1 MHVDLATAPAGTTG
15 RPASGSGTAPESG
28 AVSARPAA
36 ADDLKNA
43 FRSHPAGVNLITADD
58 GSGPVAMTVTS
69 LISVS
74 AEPPLMAFSASA
86 LSSATPTL
94 LQAETVVV
102 HFLAPAQIELAKLGA
117 TSGVDRFADRSQW
130 TRLADGTPVFHD
142 CDFWIRTKVVNKMTA
157 GGSTVF
163 LLEALECA
171 DCERSAEAP
180 ALVYRNRTW
189 HALEQHSSI
198 G

>member
-1 MHVDLATAPAGTTG
+1 MHVDLATAPAGTTA
-15 RPASGSGTAPESG
+15 RPVTRPVTA
-28 AVSARPAA
+28 ARPAA

-58 GSGPVAMTVTS
+58 GAGPVAMTVTS

-86 LSSATPTL
+86 LSSSTPTL
-94 LQAETVVV
+94 LRAESVVV
-102 HFLAPAQIELAKLGA
+102 HFLAPEQLELAKLGA
-117 TSGVDRFADRSQW
+117 TSGIDRFADRSLW

-142 CDFWIRTKVVNKMTA
+142 SDFWIRTKVVNKMEA

-163 LLEALECA
+163 LIEALECA
-171 DCERSAEAP
+171 DCERDAEAP